1 MHDLGEG
8 GGGPGADRLAGLDAV
23 RPWGRRPD
31 CGTSA
36 APTTRVPCSIDW
48 PARWRWWRRN

>member
-48 PARWRWWRRN
+48 PAR